1 MRLTITYPESWA
13 EITLPQY
20 LEYYKFV
27 KPYEGSDEFGHKSL
41 QSAALHFCKV
51 PAEYL
56 YKLPEKTFDKVAKCL
71 QDLFIDVDKHPL
83 VKEFAVDETK
93 YGFLPEI
100 DNMTYGEYLDLVSYT
115 SSKEMWSY
123 MPIIMSILYRPIT
136 QRVGKLYTIEAYN
149 GTKDER
155 IELFKHVLTMDV
167 VFGATAFFL
176 TLQKD
181 LRTGILAYMK
191 TIMTESKDPRI
202 LAALE
207 DLQKSGVDIT
217 QLQSFLTMTS
227 QNLIA

>member
-1 MRLTITYPESWA
+1 MKLTITYPESWA

-27 KPYEGSDEFGHKSL
+27 KPYEGTDEFGHKSL

-176 TLQKD
+176 TLQRD

>member
-1 MRLTITYPESWA
+1 MKLTITYPESWA

-27 KPYEGSDEFGHKSL
+27 KPYEGTDEFGHKSL

-115 SSKEMWSY
+115 SSKDMWSY

-227 QNLIA
+227 QNLIT

>member
-1 MRLTITYPESWA
+1 MKLTITYPESWA
-13 EITLPQY
+13 EISLPQY
-20 LEYYKFV
+20 LEYYKYV
-27 KPYEGSDEFGHKSL
+27 KPYEGTEEFGHKSL

-71 QDLFIDVDKHPL
+71 QDLFAGVDKKPL
-83 VKEFAVDETK
+83 VREFTVDTTT
-93 YGFLPEI
+93 YGFMPEI

-115 SSKEMWSY
+115 SSKDMWSY

-136 QRVGKLYTIEAYN
+136 QRVGKLYTIEPYD
-149 GTKDER
+149 GTKDAR

-176 TLQKD
+176 NLQKD
-181 LRTGILAYMK
+181 LRTGILTY
-191 TIMTESKDPRI
+191 TQTLMTESKDPRI

-207 DLQKSGVDIT
+207 DLEKNGVDIT
-217 QLQSFLTMTS
+217 QLQSFLTTIS
-227 QNLIA
+227 QNLTV

>member
-1 MRLTITYPESWA
+1 MKLTITYPESWA

-27 KPYEGSDEFGHKSL
+27 KPYEGTDEFGHKSL
-41 QSAALHFCKV
+41 QSAALHFCKI

-56 YKLPEKTFDKVAKCL
+56 YKLPEKTFDKVSKCL
-71 QDLFIDVDKHPL
+71 QNLFTNVDTMPL
-83 VKEFAVDETK
+83 VKEFTVDGST

-100 DNMTYGEYLDLVSYT
+100 DNMTYGEYLDLISYT

-136 QRVGKLYTIEAYN
+136 QRVGKLYTIEPYN
-149 GTKDER
+149 GTKDAR
-155 IELFKHVLTMDV
+155 IELFKHVIRMDV
-167 VFGATAFFL
+167 IFGAVAFFL

-227 QNLIA
+227 QNLIV

>member
-1 MRLTITYPESWA
+1 MKLTITYPESWA

-27 KPYEGSDEFGHKSL
+27 KPYEGTDEFGHKSL

-56 YKLPEKTFDKVAKCL
+56 YKLPEKTFDKVSKCL
-71 QDLFIDVDKHPL
+71 QTLFKDIDKHPL

-136 QRVGKLYTIEAYN
+136 QRVGKLYTIESYD

-176 TLQKD
+176 NLQRD
-181 LRTGILAYMK
+181 LRTGILIYIQK
-191 TIMTESKDPRI
+191 VMTENKDPRI

>member
-1 MRLTITYPESWA
+1 MKLTITYPESWA

-27 KPYEGSDEFGHKSL
+27 KPYEGTDEFGHKSL
-41 QSAALHFCKV
+41 QSAALHFCKI

-56 YKLPEKTFDKVAKCL
+56 YKLPEKTFDKVSKCL
-71 QDLFIDVDKHPL
+71 QNLFTNVDTMPL
-83 VKEFAVDETK
+83 VKEFTVDGST

-100 DNMTYGEYLDLVSYT
+100 DNMTYGEYLDLISYT

-136 QRVGKLYTIEAYN
+136 QRVGKLYTIEPYN
-149 GTKDER
+149 GTKDAR
-155 IELFKHVLTMDV
+155 IELFKHVIRMDV
-167 VFGATAFFL
+167 IFGAVAFFL

-191 TIMTESKDPRI
+191 TIMMESKDPRI

-227 QNLIA
+227 QNLIV